1 MLHNTFCRRLA
12 ALVLTLA
19 VALSAVLPV
28 FAVYPMPVQTATETE
43 AVYLF
48 NADTGKTILSQN
60 ADQQKYVAS
69 LTKLMTALL
78 LVESGKD
85 LNGEVTVPTDLTQEF
100 KDIQNA
106 NGTTMGL
113 RIGETVRRID
123 LLNAMLIVSANDA
136 ASVIAWDVGDSV
148 VGFVQQMNAK
158 AAELGCT
165 GTNFTCA
172 HGLFDYGNVSTAQ
185 DLAKIAAAC
194 AENQT
199 FAQVAGTASY
209 VLPATNLRKAE
220 YTISSSNSLMNS
232 ESANYREYVKWVK
245 GGFTTLAGRCIVA
258 FSQQDGHNYGLVILG
273 CDTLDHLFA
282 ACDDLFDWAFASFA
296 DRPLVDTQTVLTTVD
311 LTKCRTEPAVE
322 LYAAAP
328 VSGYGHSDEK
338 VSYSFDLPE
347 SVSATVKEGQ
357 KLGTATVYLDGYEVG
372 QVDLVTHREYVSDFR
387 TDIKATLLLLCAL
400 ILILCALGFA
410 GLFKKV
416 TGLDVKDFELL
427 VSLGVFNDSLMNDA
441 VYKFKRYEDASLS
454 YTGIDRHEGENRGGW
469 DTVISDADY
478 NSMFALQQASMEA
491 PIPSA
496 DDLPE
501 KPFLD
506 FAEAVRDMEQPQKG
520 KQYSQ
525 KVAENTVV
533 HEQHLEKPRYTPPAP
548 KSAEPAPQKQMDLSC
563 VVVGSQLRHKAFG
576 MGTVKEIQGSLI
588 VVVFG
593 GTEKKVQ
600 FPGALLQG
608 FLSLPE

>member
-106 NGTTMGL
+106 NGTTIGL

-136 ASVIAWDVGDSV
+136 ASVIAWDVG
-148 VGFVQQMNAK
+148 
-158 AAELGCT
+158 

-232 ESANYREYVKWVK
+232 ESTNYREY
-245 GGFTTLAGRCIVA
+245 AGRPL
-258 FSQQDGHNYGLVILG
+258 HRGLCPAGRPQL
-273 CDTLDHLFA
+273 
-282 ACDDLFDWAFASFA
+282 WAG
-296 DRPLVDTQTVLTTVD
+296 DP
-311 LTKCRTEPAVE
+311 
-322 LYAAAP
+322 
-328 VSGYGHSDEK
+328 
-338 VSYSFDLPE
+338 
-347 SVSATVKEGQ
+347 
-357 KLGTATVYLDGYEVG
+357 
-372 QVDLVTHREYVSDFR
+372 
-387 TDIKATLLLLCAL
+387 
-400 ILILCALGFA
+400 
-410 GLFKKV
+410 
-416 TGLDVKDFELL
+416 
-427 VSLGVFNDSLMNDA
+427 
-441 VYKFKRYEDASLS
+441 
-454 YTGIDRHEGENRGGW
+454 W
-469 DTVISDADY
+469 
-478 NSMFALQQASMEA
+478 
-491 PIPSA
+491 
-496 DDLPE
+496 
-501 KPFLD
+501 
-506 FAEAVRDMEQPQKG
+506 
-520 KQYSQ
+520 
-525 KVAENTVV
+525 
-533 HEQHLEKPRYTPPAP
+533 
-548 KSAEPAPQKQMDLSC
+548 
-563 VVVGSQLRHKAFG
+563 LRHA
-576 MGTVKEIQGSLI
+576 GSP
-588 VVVFG
+588 VCRV
-593 GTEKKVQ
+593 
-600 FPGALLQG
+600 
-608 FLSLPE
+608 

>member
-136 ASVIAWDVGDSV
+136 ASVIAWDVGGSV

-209 VLPATNLRKAE
+209 VMPATNLRKAE
-220 YTISSSNSLMNS
+220 HTISSSNSLMNS
-232 ESANYREYVKWVK
+232 ESSNYREYVQWVK

-258 FSQQDGHNYGLVILG
+258 FAEKDGHTYGLVVLGSDMNNIYRECAEIL
-273 CDTLDHLFA
+273 
-282 ACDDLFDWAFASFA
+282 DWAFSSFS
-296 DRPLVDTQTVLTTVD
+296 DRQLVDTETVLTTIP
-311 LTKCRTEPAVE
+311 LTKCRTEEAVE
-322 LYAAAP
+322 LYAAGGL
-328 VSGYGHSDEK
+328 SGYGHADDE
-338 VSYSFDLPE
+338 VTFEFSVPE
-347 SVSATVKEGQ
+347 STSATVKEGAV
-357 KLGTATVYLDGYEVG
+357 LGTATVYLDGYEMG
-372 QVDLVTHREYVSDFR
+372 TVDLVTHKEYVSDFR
-387 TDIKATLLLLCAL
+387 TDTKTTLLLMAAL
-400 ILILCALGFA
+400 IGILIVLGFLTMVA
-410 GLFKKV
+410 G
-416 TGLDVKDFELL
+416 G
-427 VSLGVFNDSLMNDA
+427 
-441 VYKFKRYEDASLS
+441 
-454 YTGIDRHEGENRGGW
+454 
-469 DTVISDADY
+469 
-478 NSMFALQQASMEA
+478 
-491 PIPSA
+491 
-496 DDLPE
+496 
-501 KPFLD
+501 
-506 FAEAVRDMEQPQKG
+506 
-520 KQYSQ
+520 
-525 KVAENTVV
+525 
-533 HEQHLEKPRYTPPAP
+533 
-548 KSAEPAPQKQMDLSC
+548 
-563 VVVGSQLRHKAFG
+563 
-576 MGTVKEIQGSLI
+576 GSLN
-588 VVVFG
+588 
-593 GTEKKVQ
+593 
-600 FPGALLQG
+600 LRRR
-608 FLSLPE
+608 SRSRRR